1 MPMMRLTQL
10 TLLLLI
16 LCLHTDAAS
25 NSKKRKGRAGNF
37 KSSGIKASKNGD
49 LATAIKHFRKHIV
62 AHPSDA
68 GGYNNLGVALMRHG
82 VEIDDINTLH
92 QSEQAFLASVDISGS
107 SPSTTEN
114 LKLVEQYLKDRGAR
128 SEGRGGGGGKS
139 GSGGGSTSVE
149 VGENGEILTAAE
161 QRKNQ
166 HKVLRQRINS
176 ACQERQLRIK
186 VRAQD
191 HKAGQLSGKKLNK
204 ARHLLELCGMV
215 ILERLFQPE
224 FTEKVR
230 VAQDKVVDRF
240 LDGVENDPSLT
251 NSTWSEQRSPGR
263 YELLSPME
271 SPFTSEKLLR
281 NPLLLPLMQR
291 ILSTQRIEVDT
302 HSSVTSLGNTP
313 AQHWHRDAGF
323 IHSTVKDQL
332 PPHGLVVFIPLVDV
346 DVDMGPTMFLTG
358 SHISCER
365 NEQKEINL
373 ENWILEECP
382 FVGPVVR
389 TPAPKGSAIIFDLR
403 ILHRGLAN
411 KKDLRR
417 PQLYV
422 TFFQEWYVD
431 HVNFNAK
438 QSTEFDKLPKSLR
451 KMLSR
456 VDTKQYV
463 LDLENKLLELGV
475 DVDQLQSSYDYK
487 KNSFAAEAMDTT

>member
-1 MPMMRLTQL
+1 MKFQL

-16 LCLHTDAAS
+16 LCLLTDAA
-25 NSKKRKGRAGNF
+25 KRKGRAGNF
-37 KSSGIKASKNGD
+37 KSSGIKASKIGD

-62 AHPSDA
+62 AHPSDS

-92 QSEQAFLASVDISGS
+92 QSEQAFQASVDISGS

-128 SEGRGGGGGKS
+128 SEDRV
-139 GSGGGSTSVE
+139 VE

-161 QRKNQ
+161 QRNNQ

-215 ILERLFQPE
+215 ILERLFRPE

-230 VAQDKVVDRF
+230 VAQDKVVNRF

-291 ILSTQRIEVDT
+291 TLSTQRIEVDT

-373 ENWILEECP
+373 DNWVLEECP

-438 QSTEFDKLPKSLR
+438 QSTKFDKLPKSLR

-475 DVDQLQSSYDYK
+475 DVDLLQSSYDYK